1 MSGYS
6 RSIRN
11 GLIDFSV
18 ELCMSRNF
26 EMKMTTKGK
35 RHDEVKSDVLDSL
48 SQDTEGR
55 TAETTSCAWEL
66 HLITNQKVRLQQWD
80 LPRLLIDTP
89 CLTSARGSW
98 SILGEIFFIFTVT
111 KTDTT
116 KPKSERALHRPNE
129 NLPRTSAANKRHT
142 HSAENN
148 KNLTATAISLNTA
161 FAHSSI
167 RLIISSNRAL
177 VWVWQRWREV
187 IFAESIWK
195 GKRRRSRTCCFNSI

>member
-55 TAETTSCAWEL
+55 TAETTSCA
-66 HLITNQKVRLQQWD
+66 
-80 LPRLLIDTP
+80 
-89 CLTSARGSW
+89 
-98 SILGEIFFIFTVT
+98 
-111 KTDTT
+111 
-116 KPKSERALHRPNE
+116 
-129 NLPRTSAANKRHT
+129 
-142 HSAENN
+142 
-148 KNLTATAISLNTA
+148 
-161 FAHSSI
+161 
-167 RLIISSNRAL
+167 
-177 VWVWQRWREV
+177 
-187 IFAESIWK
+187 
-195 GKRRRSRTCCFNSI
+195 